1 MKLAPVQPPIGIQFE
16 EQTAWLIAGSG
27 GVSKGALVL
36 LSSENADFPLPF
48 DTATTATAAG
58 AGSDVQKFY
67 GIATADAAAG
77 AKVRVLMS
85 GRCDFALTTGTINDG
100 SRLEAGAG
108 VLTLTTGVSGTP
120 ADMHK
125 ILAIALEADGAD
137 NIGAV
142 LFDGVNG
149 FGTVPVA

>member
-1 MKLAPVQPPIGIQFE
+1 MKLAPTQPPIGIQFE
-16 EQTAWLIAGSG
+16 EQTSWLIAGSG
-27 GVSKGALVL
+27 GVSKGALVA
-36 LSSENADFPLPF
+36 LSSENTDFPLPF

-58 AGSDVQKFY
+58 GGSDVQKFY

-85 GRCDFALTTGTINDG
+85 GRCDYALVTGSVVDG

-108 VLTLTTGVSGTP
+108 VLTLTTGISASP
-120 ADMHK
+120 ADLHK
-125 ILAIALEADGAD
+125 ILAVALEADTAD
-137 NIGAV
+137 VCSV

>member
-1 MKLAPVQPPIGIQFE
+1 MKLAPLQPPVGIQFE

-27 GVSKGALVL
+27 GVTKGALVV

-58 AGSDVQKFY
+58 ANSDVQKFY

-85 GRCDFALTTGTINDG
+85 GRCDYAKVTGSVVDA
-100 SRLEAGAG
+100 SRLEAGNG
-108 VLTLTTGVSGTP
+108 VLTLTTGVSTTP
-120 ADMHK
+120 ADLHK
-125 ILAIALEADGAD
+125 ILAIALEVDTND
-137 NIGAV
+137 VCSV